1 MEPNCRLKH
10 DQINCPRYHQLIE
23 CRVGSIN
30 LCQCQGVVLNQ
41 AQRQY
46 IDDQFT
52 GCLCADC
59 LLALRKQYNRLEYDR
74 AITKILYGY
83 DPPR

>member
-1 MEPNCRLKH
+1 MEHPSSGKH
-10 DQINCPRYHQLIE
+10 EHTACPRCHRTFE

-30 LCQCQGVVLNQ
+30 LCQCQVVQLTD

-46 IDDQFT
+46 VSSTYQ

-59 LLALRKQYNRLEYDR
+59 LLAVRTEFNHLAHQKLVADLLR
-74 AITKILYGY
+74 GH
-83 DPPR
+83 